1 MTYRMA
7 FLAATA
13 ACIAALPHP
22 AAAADYYDEGR
33 AAAFAR
39 GPGGGDAALERFDR
53 GPAFHPTDHRG
64 PGPVVFDARDPDRF
78 GPRDR
83 FEDGVP
89 EREDGGPV
97 PFGGP
102 AFGGGRFAG
111 PEGAYGWRARPMP
124 GDRRVT
130 APREVDVF
138 DARAGRPDAGCTTE
152 QAESVTPAGWRKI
165 VTHRTC
171 YRR

>member
-53 GPAFHPTDHRG
+53 GPAFHPADHRG

-78 GPRDR
+78 GARDR

-102 AFGGGRFAG
+102 AFFGGRFAG
-111 PEGAYGWRARPMP
+111 PEAAYGWRARPMP
-124 GDRRVT
+124 GYRSVA
-130 APREVDVF
+130 APRDVEVF
-138 DARAGRPDAGCTTE
+138 DVRAGRPDAGCTTE